1 LCVGRLRGC
10 LGGECDGFLCVMIRL
25 PILRGLEAMGGEGFT
40 LMRDLIVRCK
50 DRNGTFTVETT
61 AWEGSGGVK

>member
-1 LCVGRLRGC
+1 V
-10 LGGECDGFLCVMIRL
+10 
-25 PILRGLEAMGGEGFT
+25 GGEGFT